1 MIKKTPLTFIIGF
14 AVISGM
20 VYWAEYSLIFKEQLA
35 RKDDVIGTLK
45 EQLHAGQNP
54 KSTTTQL
61 ENRSATSSGDSSPAN
76 VGEENTFVYGDPT
89 TAKKTGKDH
98 KK

>member
-45 EQLHAGQNP
+45 EQLHAGKIP
-54 KSTTTQL
+54 RAQL
-61 ENRSATSSGDSSPAN
+61 PNRKTVPQHLPAIA
-76 VGEENTFVYGDPT
+76 VQQRR
-89 TAKKTGKDH
+89 
-98 KK
+98 